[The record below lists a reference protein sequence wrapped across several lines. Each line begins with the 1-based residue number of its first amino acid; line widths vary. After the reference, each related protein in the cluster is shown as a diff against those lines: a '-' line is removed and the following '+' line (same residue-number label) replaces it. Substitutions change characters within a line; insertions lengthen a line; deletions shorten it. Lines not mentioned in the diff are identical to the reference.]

1 MAKRKY
7 YLSEPQDQQLL
18 PFLLKKF
25 PDKFRILGKKVWL
38 LLNLFKPLAGDFPGG
53 VRAGGGARQAPV
65 PGALRPPRLLRPQG
79 PLHPTPLHSTLLHCS
94 LSFPSSSP
102 NPPTQA
108 DEYGVYFFDPRYYE
122 GTEPFHAALRLAC
135 PNQVLSVLRSSLPS
149 SLLIPLLLHL
159 LRRCG
164 APWCRATST
173 PRG

>member
-1 MAKRKY
+1 M
-7 YLSEPQDQQLL
+7 
-18 PFLLKKF
+18 
-25 PDKFRILGKKVWL
+25 
-38 LLNLFKPLAGDFPGG
+38 
-53 VRAGGGARQAPV
+53 
-65 PGALRPPRLLRPQG
+65 PGALKPAGARTLTLLLLLLRRAIVCDEAVVGGLDAPAG
-79 PLHPTPLHSTLLHCS
+79 GLLYGVAAEVDRLYVEGVVSVADAAGAADCGEGIAHAELHVW
-94 LSFPSSSP
+94 
-102 NPPTQA
+102 QA

-135 PNQVLSVLRSSLPS
+135 PNQVLSVLCSSLPS

>member
-1 MAKRKY
+1 MIFLEVYEQEAARAKLQ
-7 YLSEPQDQQLL
+7 YLVLSGLHAY
-18 PFLLKKF
+18 FAH
-25 PDKFRILGKKVWL
+25 KV
-38 LLNLFKPLAGDFPGG
+38 
-53 VRAGGGARQAPV
+53 
-65 PGALRPPRLLRPQG
+65 
-79 PLHPTPLHSTLLHCS
+79 HSTPLHSTLLHCS

-102 NPPTQA
+102 NPPIQA

-135 PNQVLSVLRSSLPS
+135 PNQVLSVLCSSLPS